1 MVKINIKIH
10 VALRENILWI
20 GLQILW
26 PFFEKVVFN
35 QLNDFLTANCCLDP
49 FQSGFRANH
58 STETALIKVL
68 NDIRLNSDS
77 GKTSVLVLLDLS
89 AAFDT
94 IDHSILLR
102 QLEHGVGLSGRVI
115 NWLKSY
121 LQERTFFVALGNYTS
136 ALAPLTSGVP
146 QGSILGPLLFNLYM
160 LPLGQIIK
168 NTQVSYHS
176 YADDTQLYLALS
188 PTDKDPLGSLCDC
201 LDQIN
206 SWLSQN
212 FLQLNKE
219 KTEVI
224 LFGRKD
230 GKDKMATL
238 FRAKG
243 FEVRTK
249 VRNLGVIID
258 SDLNFDNHMR
268 AVTRTSFY
276 HLKNIAKLRD
286 LMSQSDLEKLVHAFI
301 SSRLDYCNGL
311 FTGLPKKTIK
321 QLQLVQNAAARV
333 LTKTRKREHIT
344 PILKS
349 LHWLPVYFRIHFKV
363 LLLVFKALH
372 GMGPTYISDM
382 FTFYIPLRP
391 LRPQKSQVLC
401 IPYTRTKQGEAAFS
415 YYAVQIWNKLPDH
428 VKNAPT
434 IANFKT
440 QLKTT
445 LFSMAFSCF

>member
-1 MVKINIKIH
+1 M
-10 VALRENILWI
+10 
-20 GLQILW
+20 
-26 PFFEKVVFN
+26 
-35 QLNDFLTANCCLDP
+35 
-49 FQSGFRANH
+49 
-58 STETALIKVL
+58 
-68 NDIRLNSDS
+68 
-77 GKTSVLVLLDLS
+77 LVLLDLS

-188 PTDKDPLGSLCDC
+188 PTDKESLGSLCDC

-249 VRNLGVIID
+249 VRN
-258 SDLNFDNHMR
+258 
-268 AVTRTSFY
+268 
-276 HLKNIAKLRD
+276 
-286 LMSQSDLEKLVHAFI
+286 QS
-301 SSRLDYCNGL
+301 
-311 FTGLPKKTIK
+311 
-321 QLQLVQNAAARV
+321 
-333 LTKTRKREHIT
+333 
-344 PILKS
+344 
-349 LHWLPVYFRIHFKV
+349 
-363 LLLVFKALH
+363 
-372 GMGPTYISDM
+372 
-382 FTFYIPLRP
+382 
-391 LRPQKSQVLC
+391 
-401 IPYTRTKQGEAAFS
+401 
-415 YYAVQIWNKLPDH
+415 
-428 VKNAPT
+428 
-434 IANFKT
+434 
-440 QLKTT
+440 
-445 LFSMAFSCF
+445 